1 MIFPMKSTTEFNNTI
16 DAIQYHYNYDAGV
29 KKAVKQGTRQGN
41 SLCEDILTGKLLSNS
56 KILLNFDSFTT
67 INNRDIDE
75 LHLESQSMVSFT
87 LDDYDVGSMFY
98 YKPLLW
104 TRRRNMETNSCI
116 IYFAHSVWQVRG
128 DLKDIFVDLKPE
140 QTAIIAIV
148 KDSKRQSV
156 GYQDAMDFLT
166 GFLEN
171 DLGGIENSPLART
184 PANWCL
190 WLVETV
196 DFKYLNVMDV
206 YKWASYHILKQKKC
220 I

>member
-1 MIFPMKSTTEFNNTI
+1 MKSTTEFNNTI

-87 LDDYDVGSMFY
+87 LDDYDVG
-98 YKPLLW
+98 
-104 TRRRNMETNSCI
+104 I
-116 IYFAHSVWQVRG
+116 WQVRG